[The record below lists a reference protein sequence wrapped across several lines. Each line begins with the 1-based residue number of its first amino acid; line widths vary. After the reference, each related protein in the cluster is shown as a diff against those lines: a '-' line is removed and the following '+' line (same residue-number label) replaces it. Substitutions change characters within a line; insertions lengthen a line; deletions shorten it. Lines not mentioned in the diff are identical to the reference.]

1 MNSFI
6 LGRDF
11 LQETEDMVFELATW
25 LEDQM
30 VDAMV
35 NNKGLAYGDVELD
48 PTQRMLKFLDDNEG
62 GILDQLSPETRN
74 RRSTEF
80 RRDVENTG
88 AI

>member
-88 AI
+88 GI

>member
-6 LGRDF
+6 LGSDF

-62 GILDQLSPETRN
+62 GILDQLSPETRI

-80 RRDVENTG
+80 RRDGEKTG

>member
-1 MNSFI
+1 MNSFF
-6 LGRDF
+6 LGRKF
-11 LQETEDMVFELATW
+11 LQETEDMVFELSVW

-48 PTQRMLKFLDDNEG
+48 PTQRMLKFLDDEQG
-62 GILDQLSPETRN
+62 GILSNLSPDERG
-74 RRSTEF
+74 RRSSEF
-80 RRDVENTG
+80 RRDVERSG